1 MDKEKLT
8 EATKRIAKQCL
19 ATISNLTDVLYIHP
33 YMLKVEKTNRRKL
46 RNTFGHMVFDYCIEH
61 HDEPILR
68 RWHPAIWYTRGR
80 GVPVEINVVLD
91 FGTFFSRSNFIF
103 MNADEPVA
111 LGAVVLA
118 EFFLPRL
125 NYMPDEVG
133 IWIQPDYSDVQL
145 FAFAI
150 KDELWRGIVGII
162 EYDVIGSFAGGVVPT
177 KHIKHHSGRVRKLP
191 SGRMFLAEKV
201 FVETDHIATSDLL
214 DQDDV

>member
-118 EFFLPRL
+118 EFFYRASITCRMRSGYGFSRTTPTSSFLL
-125 NYMPDEVG
+125 SQSKTNY
-133 IWIQPDYSDVQL
+133 
-145 FAFAI
+145 
-150 KDELWRGIVGII
+150 
-162 EYDVIGSFAGGVVPT
+162 GG
-177 KHIKHHSGRVRKLP
+177 GL
-191 SGRMFLAEKV
+191 
-201 FVETDHIATSDLL
+201 
-214 DQDDV
+214 